1 MSELYHVLVIRRGLA
16 HQIQLNYT
24 SKAAA
29 EEAFET
35 LSKLEQRIGGVSP
48 RLVLED
54 GFGAKVS
61 FDYRDIGHVM
71 FQDTGRTLEMQ
82 MISTLMQARAQAKAN
97 ADAQRDPMIQRNGIL
112 VPANPWEVPH

>member
-29 EEAFET
+29 EEAFST
-35 LSKLEQRIGGVSP
+35 LSSPLRADQR
-48 RLVLED
+48 LTLED
-54 GFGAKVS
+54 GFGSKIT
-61 FDYRDIGHVM
+61 FDPIDIGHVM
-71 FQDTGRTLEMQ
+71 FQDTGRILEMQ
-82 MISTLMQARAQAKAN
+82 SISTLMQARAQSKAN
-97 ADAQRDPMIQRNGIL
+97 AQASADPMIQRNGIL